1 MSVLKIL
8 CAMGLAILAL
18 TVFAPTPARAEWHRA
33 ESEHFIVYG
42 DVSEGD
48 LRSYV
53 RKIER
58 FDSVLRLY
66 YPIPGQ
72 RESGKLEIFL
82 ADGIDDLRR
91 VSPGLGSGVAGFYT
105 ADVDRVFAIV
115 DLSRSEG
122 DSTLFHEYGHHFML
136 ANMAAAYP
144 GWYIEGFAEYY
155 ATMDLTPGR
164 IKVGLASAGR
174 MYSLDQGANSW
185 VPMET
190 VLGSR
195 TSQLRSGQAHGYY
208 AQAWALTNYLM
219 STPENQ
225 RKLNLYLKAVMAGA
239 DPVAALEG
247 TIDRT
252 PGQLQDDV
260 RNHILRYNYSTLQQV
275 IPPAEVTVT
284 RMPRS
289 ARDLVWMDLRLDRLG
304 PDGKAEFLT
313 QARAAAGRHPGDR
326 LAAIVLAKVAIHEE
340 KWEEAETALGGLV
353 AGETADIDALR
364 LTAVARMERGDAEGV
379 DDARRVELYRSAQT
393 LLARAVQ
400 ADPTDYR
407 VYLALAD
414 NRQAASGYPT
424 DNDLNIL
431 LAAADYAP
439 QVTTTRFRAARAL
452 VNEGIY
458 QQAIDLLAP
467 VANNPHGG
475 AANAP
480 IRALLDEARAKAGL
494 APTATEAP
502 PEADPEGESP
512 LVEVERTPL

>member
-1 MSVLKIL
+1 MRAADIFKIIGGT
-8 CAMGLAILAL
+8 CVALAL
-18 TVFAPTPARAEWHRA
+18 FAAAPARAEWLRA
-33 ESEHFIVYG
+33 ESPHFIVYG

-48 LRSYV
+48 MRTYV

-66 YPIPGQ
+66 YPVPAA

-82 ADGIDDLRR
+82 GRGIDDLRR
-91 VSPGLGSGVAGFYT
+91 ISPGLGSGVAGFYT
-105 ADVDRVFAIV
+105 ADIDRVFAVV

-144 GWYIEGFAEYY
+144 GWFIEGFAEYY

-164 IKVGLASAGR
+164 IKVGLHSPGR
-174 MYSLDQGANSW
+174 MNSLNVGVNSW

-195 TSQLRSGQAHGYY
+195 TSQLRPGQGFSYY

-219 STPENQ
+219 STPDNR
-225 RKLNLYLKAVMAGA
+225 RKLNLYLRAVMAGA
-239 DPVAALEG
+239 DPIEALQG

-252 PGQLQDDV
+252 PQQLQNDV
-260 RNHILRYNYSTLQQV
+260 RNHLYGYKYDTLQQV
-275 IPPAEVTVT
+275 IPPAEVSIS
-284 RMPRS
+284 RMSRS
-289 ARDLVWMDLRLDRLG
+289 ARDLVFADLRLDRLG
-304 PDGKAEFLT
+304 PEGKAEFLSQT
-313 QARAAAGRHPGDR
+313 RAAAGRHPGDR

-340 KWEEAETALGGLV
+340 KWAEAEAALASLV
-353 AGETADIDALR
+353 DAGTADVDALR
-364 LTAVARMERGDAEGV
+364 LTAVARMKRADVEGVEDAERL
-379 DDARRVELYRSAQT
+379 ALYRSAQG
-393 LLARAVQ
+393 LLTRAVQ

-414 NRQAASGYPT
+414 NRQTAPGYPT

-452 VNEGIY
+452 INEGIY

-467 VANNPHGG
+467 IANNPHGG
-475 AANAP
+475 DGNKP
-480 IRALLDEARAKAGL
+480 IRDLLEEARSKAGL
-494 APTATEAP
+494 AATTTAAP
-502 PEADPEGESP
+502 PEAEDEAEAP
-512 LVEVERTPL
+512 